1 MSEGASSPVASPDL
15 SAGAE
20 LRATAKWM
28 CAGAGAIATA
38 MIAGLQ
44 LKELATLSQSSAMLA
59 VAATVLVVGAAGV
72 ILLQA
77 ASVLAARAPS
87 IQNLA
92 RKDQADRGAYP
103 GPRIDEPQTDIMKY
117 LLVERRLELLGPIRD
132 SIKALVVDQNAAYHG
147 LWRGEVVD
155 IDERQFDPANSEDR
169 KALQVVADAVDGR
182 LSAVSAAAERWEV
195 ETRFKRLKKTL
206 AIAGTILV
214 AGVLAFAW
222 ITATSSPRVR
232 VTTPVP
238 ASVQVPSGVNEVKEA
253 GFSATCAGETLDA
266 VIIGGWMDDP
276 VIVTSASKKCPTHTV
291 SPGNAVAVVPSFA
304 K

>member
-1 MSEGASSPVASPDL
+1 VSEDASAPVVSSDP
-15 SAGAE
+15 STAGE

-44 LKELATLSQSSAMLA
+44 LKELATLPQSSAILA

-72 ILLQA
+72 ILLHA

-87 IQNLA
+87 IQGLA
-92 RKDQADRGAYP
+92 NMDQADGGAYP
-103 GPRIDEPQTDIMKY
+103 AARIDEPKTDIMKY
-117 LLVERRLELLGPIRD
+117 LLIERRLELLGPTRD

-147 LWRGEVVD
+147 LWRGTVVD
-155 IDERQFDPANSEDR
+155 IDGRQFDPANSDDR
-169 KALQVVADAVDGR
+169 TALQAVAEAVDGR
-182 LSAVSAAAERWEV
+182 LLAVSAAAERWEV
-195 ETRFKRLKKTL
+195 ETRFMRLKTTL
-206 AIAGTILV
+206 AIAGTVLV
-214 AGVLAFAW
+214 AGVLAFVW
-222 ITATSSPRVR
+222 ITATSPPRVR
-232 VTTPVP
+232 VTTPLP
-238 ASVQVPSGVNEVKEA
+238 ASVQVPASVNEAKEA

-276 VIVTSASKKCPTHTV
+276 VIVTSPSNECPTHTV
-291 SPGNAVAVVPSFA
+291 SPGNAMAVVPRFV